1 MNSRGPSRTAVRTA
15 MYRAAHYLLDDEPKI
30 LADLFARLFAGFSTD
45 EELPKTLADGSW
57 SPVDFPRM
65 RTNFGLRN
73 RYAEDELFQAVQR
86 GVSQYIMLGAGLD
99 SFAYRRPDF
108 MRTVEVYEVDH
119 PASQRWKRER
129 VAELGIETPAK
140 LHYVPIDFEQE
151 TLAKGLEAAGFDRNA
166 MAFFS
171 WLGVIQY
178 LTLEAALQTLR
189 EVAAVT
195 APGSELVFEFIVP
208 AAMLSREEGALVST
222 LAARAAEI
230 GEPWLSFF
238 EPVDLETHL
247 RHIGFG
253 HIFHFGPQQATKRY
267 LLGRTDGLRLPA
279 YFRMIKARVG

>member
-151 TLAKGLEAAGFDRNA
+151 TLAKGLQAGGVNRHA
-166 MAFFS
+166 RAFFS
-171 WLGVIQY
+171 LAWRDPISYSRGCPADLAGSRPRERAGERACVRVHRARGDAEQGRGRSS
-178 LTLEAALQTLR
+178 LHACGSRRRGRRAVAEFLR
-189 EVAAVT
+189 ACR
-195 APGSELVFEFIVP
+195 PGDTP
-208 AAMLSREEGALVST
+208 
-222 LAARAAEI
+222 
-230 GEPWLSFF
+230 
-238 EPVDLETHL
+238 
-247 RHIGFG
+247 
-253 HIFHFGPQQATKRY
+253 
-267 LLGRTDGLRLPA
+267 
-279 YFRMIKARVG
+279 